1 VIYLEHKKLYR
12 SIRGDVPDGD
22 HVVPIGPAVVRRPG
36 RDISI
41 FAYGLMLHETLAAA
55 DALSRE
61 GVEAEVVDIR
71 TIKPLDAET
80 ILASVERTSR
90 ALIVHEDNRFAGFGA
105 EIAAMIAEEG
115 FRFLDAPPTRL
126 GGPDVPGVPFSTPLE
141 NWFMLNAEK
150 IAAAARNVVA
160 Y

>member
-1 VIYLEHKKLYR
+1 MNVAAVIRLLPMYR
-12 SIRGDVPDGD
+12 A
-22 HVVPIGPAVVRRPG
+22 AVAEKALVR
-36 RDISI
+36 I
-41 FAYGLMLHETLAAA
+41 
-55 DALSRE
+55 
-61 GVEAEVVDIR
+61 GVEAEIVDIR
-71 TIKPLDAET
+71 TIKPLDATT

-90 ALIVHEDNRFAGFGA
+90 ALIVHEDNRFGGFGA

-126 GGPDVPGVPFSTPLE
+126 CGPDVPGVPFSTPLE
-141 NWFMLNAEK
+141 NWFMLDAEK